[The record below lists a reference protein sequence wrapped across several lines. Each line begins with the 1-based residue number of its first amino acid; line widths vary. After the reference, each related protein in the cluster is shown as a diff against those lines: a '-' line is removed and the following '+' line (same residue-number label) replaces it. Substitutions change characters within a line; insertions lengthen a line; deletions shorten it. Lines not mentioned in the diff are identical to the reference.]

1 MTPERLKEIGEKN
14 KNGEATISDLIEM
27 CSDMFISQST
37 KFNENKRTLAEI
49 NVNLKKVFEAQE
61 KIDKSFTQIINLQP
75 PMVYTI
81 YDETDEPLEDEDNED
96 PVPKL

>member
-14 KNGEATISDLIEM
+14 RNGEATISDLIEM

-49 NVNLKKVFEAQE
+49 NINLKKVFEAQE
-61 KIDKSFTQIINLQP
+61 KIDKSFAQIINLQP

-81 YDETDEPLEDEDNED
+81 YDETDEPLEDED